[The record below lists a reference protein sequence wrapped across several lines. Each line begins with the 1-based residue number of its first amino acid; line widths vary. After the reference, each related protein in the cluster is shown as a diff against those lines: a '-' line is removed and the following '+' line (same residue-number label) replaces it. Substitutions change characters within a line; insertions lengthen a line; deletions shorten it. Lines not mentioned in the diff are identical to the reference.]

1 MIEENKFILG
11 VKRHA
16 FVNRLN
22 NRYKQK
28 NEQDIEYYFSREA
41 IDALMVDV
49 GKNWKLCPLDF
60 EISQFAF

>member
-16 FVNRLN
+16 FVNILN
-22 NRYKQK
+22 NKYKQK
-28 NEQDIEYYFSREA
+28 NEQGIEYYFSREA
-41 IDALMVDV
+41 IDALMVDF
-49 GKNWKLCPLDF
+49 GQNWKLCPFDF